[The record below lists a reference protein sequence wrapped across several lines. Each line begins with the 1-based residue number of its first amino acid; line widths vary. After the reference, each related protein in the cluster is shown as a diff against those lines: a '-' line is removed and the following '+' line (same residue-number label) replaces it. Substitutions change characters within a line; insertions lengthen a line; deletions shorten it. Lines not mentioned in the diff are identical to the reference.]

1 MSVTRNFLASAVLA
15 LIAAGTAARAAEAA
29 EAAAPGGRQV
39 LQTVHEYFNLNEMFV
54 SATQGTPV
62 VNGFLNYTHIGT
74 DFGLLGPG
82 ELGVCPE
89 AGAICADFTTSLES
103 WAGVWHSLNGLAREN
118 VPMDLH
124 APYSALVRREFQ
136 PRVTGVRAMVSGTG
150 SFKLELKTPATPDDS
165 GRAVDWTHTFELPGH
180 ETPQP
185 VSASIGNEAI
195 RHAQTLNW
203 VAERGAKISVD
214 SISLEIE
221 LPDVDFPT
229 YVFLASYAKLAR
241 CYSEHTGM
249 VRDRAHIGPE
259 SLNNVPATGMFVLA
273 TAAAQHLGVV
283 EEAVAR
289 DTLRR
294 TMRVIE
300 SLPRKRGLLPHFVAR
315 TDGEWVPVLGAE
327 YSTVDT
333 ALCLISLRI
342 AANLLGDGEI
352 AARALDLLRA
362 VDIPALRNAEGYV
375 IHGLHA
381 DGEPIPH
388 FWRDWGGETALV
400 LMMQRIA
407 GGEEL
412 PPRMEPSGR
421 THRGIGFIAEL
432 PALFFPQFNTNA
444 RARAGSVEWGG
455 YRKKRLAEQKSY
467 FATHAPQSLAAQ
479 LGLYG
484 LSAGEGELGIGY
496 HTAGVEDIGQ
506 RLVFPHYILM
516 SSLMQTRPA
525 TTYELLQM
533 LEARGWLTP
542 WGLVENI
549 AIDGESYVPMISSL
563 NACFESLAAYHLLL
577 AHRGKA
583 NLLYQAAA
591 DDEVF
596 TDAIQAVLE

>member
-1 MSVTRNFLASAVLA
+1 MSAIHTFLATVGLA
-15 LIAAGTAARAAEAA
+15 LSAAGTSARAG
-29 EAAAPGGRQV
+29 EAAAPRGRQV
-39 LQTVHEYFNLNEMFV
+39 LQTVHEYFNLQEV
-54 SATQGTPV
+54 LTPVTQGTPV

-74 DFGLLGPG
+74 DFGFLGPG
-82 ELGVCPE
+82 DLSACL
-89 AGAICADFTTSLES
+89 ASGAICADFTATPDES
-103 WAGVWHSLNGLAREN
+103 WAGVWHSLHGLAREN
-118 VPMDLH
+118 VPMDLR
-124 APYSALVRREFQ
+124 APYSALIRRDFQ
-136 PRVTGVRAMVSGTG
+136 PRVVGVQAMVSGTG
-150 SFKLELKTPATPDDS
+150 SFKVELKTPATPDDL
-165 GRAVDWTHTFELPGH
+165 GTAPEWAHTFELPGH

-185 VSASIGNEAI
+185 VNIAIGNEAI

-203 VAERGAKISVD
+203 VAEPGAKIAVD
-214 SISLEIE
+214 SISLQIE

-241 CYSEHTGM
+241 CYSEQTGM

-259 SLNNVPATGMFVLA
+259 SLNNVPATGMFALA
-273 TAAAQHLGVV
+273 TAAAHRLGVV

-294 TMRVIE
+294 IMRVIE
-300 SLPRKRGLLPHFVAR
+300 SLPRQRGLLPHFVAR
-315 TDGEWVPVLGAE
+315 TDGAWVPLLGAE
-327 YSTVDT
+327 FSTVDT

-342 AANLLGDGEI
+342 AANVLGDEPI

-362 VDIPALRNAEGYV
+362 VDMPALRNGDGYV
-375 IHGLHA
+375 IHGLQA

-407 GGEEL
+407 GGKGL
-412 PPRMEPSGR
+412 LAQMENSGR

-444 RARAGSVEWGG
+444 RAHAGSVEWGA
-455 YRKKRLAEQKSY
+455 YRKRRLAEQKSY
-467 FATHAPQSLAAQ
+467 FATHAPQSLAAE

-484 LSAGEGELGIGY
+484 LSAGEGERGIGY
-496 HTAGVEDIGQ
+496 HTAGVDDVGQ
-506 RLVFPHYILM
+506 RLIFPHYILM
-516 SSLMQTRPA
+516 SSLMEATPA
-525 TTYELLQM
+525 TTYELLQK

-549 AIDGESYVPMISSL
+549 AVNGESYVPMISAL

-577 AHRGKA
+577 AHRGQA
-583 NLLYQAAA
+583 NPLYQAAA

-596 TDAIQAVLE
+596 TDAIRAVLE